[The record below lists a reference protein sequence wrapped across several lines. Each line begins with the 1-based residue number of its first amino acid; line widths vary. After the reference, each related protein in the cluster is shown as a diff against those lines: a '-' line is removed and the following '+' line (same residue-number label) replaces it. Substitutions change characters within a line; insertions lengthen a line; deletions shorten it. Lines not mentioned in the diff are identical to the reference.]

1 MQLKTEKL
9 GDKGES
15 KVLRQL
21 LTELGEVK
29 EELMFE
35 VKPKKVATKS
45 TDRILLT
52 SNSIRGGHSRTVKSD
67 QV

>member
-1 MQLKTEKL
+1 MEKL

-15 KVLRQL
+15 KVLKQL

-35 VKPKKVATKS
+35 VKP
-45 TDRILLT
+45 
-52 SNSIRGGHSRTVKSD
+52 
-67 QV
+67 